1 MNFHKE
7 VIKIL
12 YPDGFDHEAN
22 HGLWKL
28 KKKLNKVEW
37 ESVKQYFKLYNHT
50 NKNISNV
57 KYFGWMTT
65 NPVQVMLK
73 LREVQQ

>member
-7 VIKIL
+7 VTQVL
-12 YPDGFDHEAN
+12 YPDGFDKKAN

-28 KKKLNKVEW
+28 KKQLNRKEW
-37 ESVKQYFKLYNHT
+37 ECVKEHFKFYNHT
-50 NKNISNV
+50 NKNLSNV
-57 KYFGWMTT
+57 QYFGWMTT
-65 NPVQVMLK
+65 NPVIVMLK